1 MKQAF
6 CTITTQSHLFKVKAL
21 FESLSKY
28 PDIDFFCLITDSSE
42 VPNTVFGEQY
52 HTLGDLN
59 GNHFEAIK
67 RKYKGDKLRWSFK
80 PVYIKHLLQNGYNKV
95 IYCDND
101 IFFFDSPQFLFE
113 KLDKSDVLLTP
124 HWYPHNPQKEQNWLE
139 ANFRVGLY
147 NAGFF
152 AANQNS
158 IKALD
163 WWSECCIYNVKK
175 AFNRGMFDDQKY
187 LDLMPVVFENVEVLK
202 HKGCNVAGWNTVEF
216 ILAKKEEKIFINEKF
231 PLVFIHFTPLSF
243 REFSGGKHL
252 LAPYLAEYL
261 EVLIK
266 HNPDYSFDKEL
277 ARTHKDYF
285 FYLQFLFWKLQR
297 LIE

>member
-59 GNHFEAIK
+59 GYHFEAIK
-67 RKYKGDKLRWSFK
+67 RKYKGDKLRWSLK

-101 IFFFDSPQFLFE
+101 IFFFENPQFLFV

-124 HWYPHNPQKEQNWLE
+124 HWYPHNPKKEQNWLE

-152 AANQNS
+152 AANQHS
-158 IKALD
+158 LKALD
-163 WWSECCIYNVKK
+163 WWAECCIYNVKK

-202 HKGCNVAGWNTVEF
+202 HKGCNVAGWNTTEF
-216 ILAKKEEKIFINEKF
+216 VFSKIEEKIYVNEKF

-243 REFSGGKHL
+243 REFSNNKHL
-252 LAPYLAEYL
+252 LNNYLQKYIVNL
-261 EVLIK
+261 KK
-266 HNPDYSFDKEL
+266 HNSGYSFEKEIS
-277 ARTHKDYF
+277 RTIKDYL
-285 FYLQFLFWKLQR
+285 FYVQFLLWKLFR
-297 LIE
+297 MSE